1 MPVQYQLR
9 GQMAKEVVDEGKSRS
24 RKRQRVQATQLFES
38 NGVEGEEDEG
48 ETQDIP
54 NNSGEKDDEKDV
66 DDIWKTWKTW
76 LKTIRES
83 TVLPALR

>member
-1 MPVQYQLR
+1 
-9 GQMAKEVVDEGKSRS
+9 MAEEVVDECESRS
-24 RKRQRVQATQLFES
+24 RKRQRIRATQLFES

-54 NNSGEKDDEKDV
+54 NNSGEEDDENDA
-66 DDIWKTWKTW
+66 DDIWESWKRL
-76 LKTIRES
+76 LKSIRES

>member
-1 MPVQYQLR
+1 
-9 GQMAKEVVDEGKSRS
+9 MAKEVVDEGKSRS

-48 ETQDIP
+48 KIQDIP